1 MRKIR
6 LISYVGI
13 RDKFFLNYHNNG
25 IVFDEAIELSLLSG
39 GIEDYERCKWINNIL
54 VPDNFSEVFKLIQ
67 KNYCDITLIYLG
79 RKNIDLNILNKILL
93 KCKES
98 RSTTIMVNDKKFVRF
113 NTIRTT
119 LNIIVK
125 EILSRLLCKMN
136 YVFKKS
142 NVDYFIFNSYSANYN
157 IFKKFKPLVNF
168 KSSFFDFNPN
178 TKSVKSTIN
187 DKRVGVY
194 LDSYVVFS
202 SHAKKKWGFLP
213 PPKQY
218 YGRIVS
224 YLHNQKKIRNLD
236 EVCIYLHP
244 NSKGLERDFFK
255 DFKILER
262 SEYRL
267 QDLSF
272 CKLCWSPGSDAVIT
286 LAINGVES
294 IILTNSSF
302 PKSLYNY
309 HIQKSE
315 MLGLDCVVLNDDF
328 KENYICR
335 QNKNS
340 IKKKIFSLQVD
351 HSKESAATIF
361 GKLIKD
367 YV

>member
-168 KSSFFDFNPN
+168 KSSFFDYVDKKLSYHSIVLEVAENP
-178 TKSVKSTIN
+178 IFF
-187 DKRVGVY
+187 
-194 LDSYVVFS
+194 L
-202 SHAKKKWGFLP
+202 HA
-213 PPKQY
+213 
-218 YGRIVS
+218 R
-224 YLHNQKKIRNLD
+224 KIQRMNL
-236 EVCIYLHP
+236 
-244 NSKGLERDFFK
+244 NK
-255 DFKILER
+255 
-262 SEYRL
+262 L
-267 QDLSF
+267 QLF
-272 CKLCWSPGSDAVIT
+272 
-286 LAINGVES
+286 
-294 IILTNSSF
+294 
-302 PKSLYNY
+302 Y
-309 HIQKSE
+309 H
-315 MLGLDCVVLNDDF
+315 
-328 KENYICR
+328 
-335 QNKNS
+335 
-340 IKKKIFSLQVD
+340 
-351 HSKESAATIF
+351 
-361 GKLIKD
+361 
-367 YV
+367 